1 MNALIWNCR
10 GAGGQ
15 SFSSMVKDY
24 CRMYHLDFVAILE
37 PRISGSR
44 AGEVI
49 RRMGLIEGARVE
61 AQGFAEGGGIWCLWR
76 PSCPL
81 IRVVSTST
89 FCIHM
94 KVNEH
99 LPSF

>member
-44 AGEVI
+44 ADEVI

-61 AQGFAEGGGIWCLWR
+61 AQGFAGGGGFGVFGVRLA
-76 PSCPL
+76 PL
-81 IRVVSTST
+81 SVLFLLLRSVST
-89 FCIHM
+89 
-94 KVNEH
+94 
-99 LPSF
+99 